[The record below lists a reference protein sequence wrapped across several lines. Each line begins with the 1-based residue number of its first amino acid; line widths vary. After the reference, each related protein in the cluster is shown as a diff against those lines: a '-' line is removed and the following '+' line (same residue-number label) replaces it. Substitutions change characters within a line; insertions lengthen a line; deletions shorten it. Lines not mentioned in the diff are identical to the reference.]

1 MNETASG
8 HGGGPEPPEQKP
20 IPYVCTDCR
29 RTFSVPAGASD
40 HMDSLAVEGLTCP
53 WCGRWA
59 MPAQGDPPTLPVKW
73 SPMRKGIAW
82 VVAVMLACLV
92 GALGYLAWA
101 EKDDERAAGG
111 EDDPATLAAAVGGA
125 TVSLERG
132 LALAEGH
139 GTPVSAKFEGED
151 QAFQLSIYVLA
162 GSALSEMVVD
172 PQTGR
177 VVKVESITGG
187 DDLRA
192 AKRYA
197 NAMSKATVPLRAA
210 VERALT
216 ASEGSRAV
224 SVVPQ
229 RRRGHPMAEVT
240 VANGQTFMTVSE
252 RLD

>member
-8 HGGGPEPPEQKP
+8 HGGGTEPPEQKP

-101 EKDDERAAGG
+101 EKDDEREGG

-192 AKRYA
+192 AKRHA

-210 VERALT
+210 VERALK

>member
-8 HGGGPEPPEQKP
+8 HGGGPEPPEQRP

-29 RTFSVPAGASD
+29 RTFSVPAGAPSQ
-40 HMDSLAVEGLTCP
+40 MDGLAVEGLTCP

-59 MPAQGDPPTLPVKW
+59 MPAQGDLPTVPGKR
-73 SPMRKGIAW
+73 SPLSRSIAW
-82 VVAVMLACLV
+82 GVAVMLACLV

-101 EKDDERAAGG
+101 EKDDERAGG

-139 GTPVSAKFEGED
+139 GTPVSAKFAGED

-192 AKRYA
+192 AKRHA